1 MSPWHP
7 GREHGSRQADVQDI
21 REVAESLRLS
31 HKHKGEGGWLE
42 VALRNLEAHLQWHTS
57 KKATLPNLCQ
67 FYQLWIKPSN
77 IGGA

>member
-42 VALRNLEAHLQWHTS
+42 VDSEGNV
-57 KKATLPNLCQ
+57 K
-67 FYQLWIKPSN
+67 
-77 IGGA
+77 